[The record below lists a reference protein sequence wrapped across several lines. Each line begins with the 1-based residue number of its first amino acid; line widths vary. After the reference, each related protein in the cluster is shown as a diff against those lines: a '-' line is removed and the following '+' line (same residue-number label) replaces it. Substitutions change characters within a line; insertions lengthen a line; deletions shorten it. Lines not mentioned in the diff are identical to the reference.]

1 MDSCESGRSSA
12 YSEDLRWRMVWQ
24 KHALGLN
31 SLDIAKNLNVHRS
44 TVDRVLQ
51 IFLSTGC
58 VSKKSYPKEAAFRKI
73 TPVCAMFILNLVISN
88 PAIYLHE
95 VQASVEEFL
104 LIDIHI
110 STIATFLSSSGF
122 SRQKLRQI
130 ALQRD
135 EFERAQYVS
144 DVSVYSMEM
153 FVFID
158 ETGADRRNMLRKQ
171 GYSVRGKPPQNH
183 SLLVRGERVSAIAC
197 MSAMGILDVKVVKGT
212 SNGDTFYDFLHS
224 HLLPHLL
231 PFDGRNPNSVVVL
244 DNCSIHRI
252 SEVQQVLEEVGVLV
266 HYLPPYSPDY
276 NPIEEAFSKVKQTLR
291 SESDEA
297 LDVKTQLYSS
307 FTSISSKDCTQW
319 IKHCTIYD

>member
-1 MDSCESGRSSA
+1 
-12 YSEDLRWRMVWQ
+12 
-24 KHALGLN
+24 
-31 SLDIAKNLNVHRS
+31 
-44 TVDRVLQ
+44 
-51 IFLSTGC
+51 
-58 VSKKSYPKEAAFRKI
+58 
-73 TPVCAMFILNLVISN
+73 
-88 PAIYLHE
+88 
-95 VQASVEEFL
+95 
-104 LIDIHI
+104 
-110 STIATFLSSSGF
+110 
-122 SRQKLRQI
+122 
-130 ALQRD
+130 
-135 EFERAQYVS
+135 
-144 DVSVYSMEM
+144 
-153 FVFID
+153 
-158 ETGADRRNMLRKQ
+158 
-171 GYSVRGKPPQNH
+171 
-183 SLLVRGERVSAIAC
+183 
-197 MSAMGILDVKVVKGT
+197 MGILDVKVVKGT

-297 LDVKTQLYSS
+297 LDVETQLYSS